1 MRTHYTFKLLTAAA
15 VLMMSGANV
24 QATAHQDDE
33 AEFENVETRPLMKHA
48 AEASLSVKPPLEA
61 RRVLPVTVDAEA
73 FRELALNEEF
83 TLALHDREY
92 RLVVDR
98 KEASALNTV
107 IAGHFVEHEDAL
119 FTLAIVG
126 DAVAGWFLPMGSSSE
141 VRLRY
146 GGPGVHYLHEVDAAL
161 VPECAGA
168 MVRPK
173 RALAR
178 DPEAQRASEMAAT
191 QAEIQHMLEQ
201 ATDGAEGGCTN
212 LPDSYFDI
220 LVVYTN
226 LAINA
231 AGSVNAIRAEG
242 ALAVANMTLA
252 LQNSNLQAQ
261 ARLVWYLDV
270 SYNESG
276 DQENHLDR
284 LTDPRDGIMDGV
296 HPTRVSCE
304 ADFVV
309 LLVADTG
316 STGLGWCDSDHDSAF
331 SIARW
336 SLAASNFTLAHEVG
350 HNLGCAH
357 NPEDVD
363 CYPYENARGHH
374 FFVPAEKVNRNTVMS
389 YSVNSSS
396 RIPQYS
402 SPDINYMGVATG
414 TSTRNN
420 RDRISVRRITC
431 ANFRVTRMDVWLD
444 FNGGFGSGTFSNP
457 FNSLPLAI
465 GRLQNDGQYLPQ
477 LPILHIKSGSSGQAV
492 TINKA
497 MEIRS
502 CGGTVTIG
510 Q

>member
-15 VLMMSGANV
+15 ALMMSGANV
-24 QATAHQDDE
+24 QATAYQDDE
-33 AEFENVETRPLMKHA
+33 AEVEIVETRPVMKHA
-48 AEASLSVKPPLEA
+48 AEAALSVKPPLEA

-73 FRELALNEEF
+73 FRELAVNGAF
-83 TLALHDREY
+83 TLPLHDREY

-107 IAGHFVEHEDAL
+107 IAGHFVEHEDAQ

-126 DAVAGWFLPMGSSSE
+126 DAVAGWFLPMGSASE

-212 LPDSYFDI
+212 LTDSYFDI
-220 LVVYTN
+220 LLVYTSQ
-226 LAINA
+226 AVID
-231 AGSVNAIRAEG
+231 AGSENAIRAEG

-270 SYNESG
+270 SYTELG
-276 DQENHLDR
+276 GYQDHLER
-284 LTDPRDGIMDGV
+284 LTDPRDGVMDAV
-296 HPTRVSCE
+296 HPTRVTCE
-304 ADFVV
+304 ADFVA
-309 LLVADTG
+309 LLVADTASG
-316 STGLGWCDSDHDSAF
+316 GLGWCDADHDLAF
-331 SIARW
+331 SVTRW
-336 SLAASNFTLAHEVG
+336 TLAASNFVLAHEVG

-374 FFVPAEKVNRNTVMS
+374 FFVSAENLNRNTVMS
-389 YSVNSSS
+389 YSVNNSS
-396 RIPQYS
+396 RIPHYS
-402 SPDINYMGVATG
+402 SPSINYMGVATG
-414 TSTRNN
+414 TSTRDN
-420 RDRISVRRITC
+420 RNRINLRRTTC
-431 ANFRVTRMDVWLD
+431 ANFRLTRMDVWLD
-444 FNGGFGSGTFSNP
+444 FNGGFGSGSFSNP

-465 GRLQNDGQYLPQ
+465 GRLQNDGQFLPQ